1 MLNEIFISNFA
12 IIERTCANFENGL
25 NIITGE
31 TGAGKSII
39 IEAVELLLGARA
51 NKDLIGSYSD
61 SAVVEGVFNL
71 SENIRTRL
79 HEEFGIEVLED
90 FVIVTREIYKNGK
103 SIARINGRQ
112 TNLSTIKDIMSSV
125 IDIHSQHSSQI
136 LLDKKNYIE
145 IIDSLADDKFDEE
158 LSKLDL
164 LLSNKREILR
174 EIDKLDIDPSETQRR
189 IDVLQYQISEISS
202 FHLDNLNFDEVVIEH
217 RKLSNSHDISKSM
230 QKIKSFFLSEGYDS
244 KDISSLVSS
253 SIGELNS
260 ILKYDDSL
268 NSILKQ
274 LVDLESIVNDLKFEI
289 IDYHDSLSD
298 NEERLFELDSIITSI
313 ENLKRKYG
321 DSIEKILSFEQE
333 ARKELDSYQKK
344 DENLINLKLLLKD
357 IENKIHTKAK
367 HISDIRKANASKF
380 EKAIQSELKQLNF
393 DNSIFKVVFS
403 EKNIIDKKGM
413 DDINFLASFNLGQN
427 PRSLFDIASGGE
439 LSRFMLALKIITAEK
454 DTIDTLILDEIDT
467 GVSGITA
474 QVVGEVISKLAQ
486 NYQILLVT
494 HLPQIAVRG
503 KHHILIDKYTENGLT
518 KTSLKVLN
526 YDERINEV
534 ARLIGGKNIT
544 KSVLASATEQLNS
557 AQKE

>member
-367 HISDIRKANASKF
+367 HISDIRKANASK
-380 EKAIQSELKQLNF
+380 
-393 DNSIFKVVFS
+393 V
-403 EKNIIDKKGM
+403 
-413 DDINFLASFNLGQN
+413 
-427 PRSLFDIASGGE
+427 
-439 LSRFMLALKIITAEK
+439 
-454 DTIDTLILDEIDT
+454 
-467 GVSGITA
+467 
-474 QVVGEVISKLAQ
+474 
-486 NYQILLVT
+486 
-494 HLPQIAVRG
+494 
-503 KHHILIDKYTENGLT
+503 
-518 KTSLKVLN
+518 
-526 YDERINEV
+526 
-534 ARLIGGKNIT
+534 
-544 KSVLASATEQLNS
+544 
-557 AQKE
+557 

>member
-344 DENLINLKLLLKD
+344 M
-357 IENKIHTKAK
+357 KI
-367 HISDIRKANASKF
+367 
-380 EKAIQSELKQLNF
+380 
-393 DNSIFKVVFS
+393 
-403 EKNIIDKKGM
+403 
-413 DDINFLASFNLGQN
+413 
-427 PRSLFDIASGGE
+427 
-439 LSRFMLALKIITAEK
+439 
-454 DTIDTLILDEIDT
+454 
-467 GVSGITA
+467 
-474 QVVGEVISKLAQ
+474 
-486 NYQILLVT
+486 
-494 HLPQIAVRG
+494 
-503 KHHILIDKYTENGLT
+503 
-518 KTSLKVLN
+518 
-526 YDERINEV
+526 
-534 ARLIGGKNIT
+534 
-544 KSVLASATEQLNS
+544 
-557 AQKE
+557 